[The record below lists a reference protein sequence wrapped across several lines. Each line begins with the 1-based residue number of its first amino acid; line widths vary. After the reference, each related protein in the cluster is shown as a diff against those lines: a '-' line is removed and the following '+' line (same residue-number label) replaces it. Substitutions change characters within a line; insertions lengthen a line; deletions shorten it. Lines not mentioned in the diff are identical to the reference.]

1 MPGGRGSVTFAANG
15 PVGYHPRAVRLLTLS
30 SLLAVVCAC
39 GPAAAPRQPT
49 VAAPPGQWIDHGG
62 ARVYY
67 YDPAA
72 PLVAYNPND
81 VGPYAVTLVAGTPP
95 SRLEAVVAAGA
106 IAAGPTHLEDDSYVY
121 RIPAAA
127 LAAVRAVD
135 GVAAVAPLAPERR
148 YDPARF
154 TGIDPVDVIVDLF
167 ADTGEAGR
175 AGVIELVRGWGA
187 ELTPVAPHTLRG
199 TVAPSL
205 LPALARISDVRWIE
219 PR

>member
-1 MPGGRGSVTFAANG
+1 M
-15 PVGYHPRAVRLLTLS
+15 
-30 SLLAVVCAC
+30 
-39 GPAAAPRQPT
+39 
-49 VAAPPGQWIDHGG
+49 
-62 ARVYY
+62 YY

-81 VGPYAVTLVAGTPP
+81 SGPYAVTLAAGTPP
-95 SRLEAVVAAGA
+95 SRLDAVVAAGA
-106 IAAGPTHLEDDSYVY
+106 VAVGTTHLDGDTYVY

-135 GVAAVAPLAPERR
+135 GVIAVAPLEPGRR
-148 YDPARF
+148 YDAARF
-154 TGIDPVDVIVDLF
+154 SGSDPVDVVVDLF
-167 ADTGEAGR
+167 EDTGDAGR
-175 AGVIELVRGWGA
+175 AGVIELVHGWGA